1 MSKAR
6 LIITAVIVEGRSQ
19 ADVAR
24 EYDVSAGWVSKLIAR
39 YRTEGETAFEPRS
52 RRPHSSPTKTSEAV
66 IDLIVEIRT
75 GLTSQGLDAGMDTI
89 QWHLK
94 HHHQITVST
103 STIHRHLRKAGL
115 VTPTPNKRPK
125 SSYIRFQAEQPNETW
140 QSDFTHHRLADSTDN
155 EIITWLDDHSRY
167 ALSVT
172 AHTRVT
178 GKIVLTTFQQTT
190 QKHGEPASTLTDN
203 GMVYTARFS
212 GGKGGRNQF
221 ETELTARNI
230 IQKNSAPNHPTTC
243 GKVER
248 FQQTLKKWLRAQP
261 DQPETTNQLQTLI
274 NQFVHIYN
282 HHRPHRSLPQ
292 RATPHTIYNR
302 RPKASPGNV
311 PANPHHRVR
320 HDRISKAGTVTL
332 RHNSRLHHIGIGKL
346 HVGTYVVLLINDLH
360 IRVVNTTTGELLREL
375 ILDTTRDY
383 QPTGKPPGPPPK
395 RNKART
401 P

>member
-6 LIITAVIVEGRSQ
+6 LIITAVIVEGRTQ

-39 YRTEGETAFEPRS
+39 YRTEGEAAFEPKS
-52 RRPHSSPTKTSEAV
+52 RRPHTSPNKTSEAV
-66 IDLIVEIRT
+66 VGLIINIRT
-75 GLTSQGLDAGMDTI
+75 DLASQGLDAGTDTI

-103 STIHRHLRKAGL
+103 STIHRHLRNAGL
-115 VTPTPNKRPK
+115 VTPAPNKRPK

-140 QSDFTHHRLADSTDN
+140 QSDFTHHRLADGTDN

-178 GKIVLTTFQQTT
+178 GTIVLNTFTAATQT
-190 QKHGEPASTLTDN
+190 HGEPASTLTDN
-203 GMVYTARFS
+203 GMVYTTRFS
-212 GGKGGRNQF
+212 GGKGGRNQY
-221 ETELTARNI
+221 ETELTLRHI

-261 DQPETTNQLQTLI
+261 EQPDTTLQLQTLI
-274 NQFVHIYN
+274 NQFVDIYN
-282 HHRPHRSLPQ
+282 HHRPHRSLPK
-292 RATPHTIYNR
+292 RATPNAIYNR
-302 RPKASPGNV
+302 RPKASPGNTT
-311 PANPHHRVR
+311 NPHHRVR

-332 RHNSRLHHIGIGKL
+332 RHNSRLHHIGIGKQ
-346 HVGTYVVLLINDLH
+346 HTGTYVVLLINDLQ
-360 IRVVNTTTGELLREL
+360 IRVVNTTTGELMRQLV
-375 ILDTTRDY
+375 LDTTRDY
-383 QPTGKPPGPPPK
+383 QPTGKPSGPTPK
-395 RNKART
+395 TKKAQT